1 MRKCRRRARWHSA
14 SGEAANRCAG
24 GAARHRGGEE
34 WLASGKLGKGGR
46 DVRSKP
52 ETFRWNPAGNQSRLG
67 SWPSTQKR
75 VLRCLGVTQ
84 AAKRRQRV
92 PRPCY
97 RAPKFV

>member
-1 MRKCRRRARWHSA
+1 CAWRVAADTVEPRKRRCSQSLRQR
-14 SGEAANRCAG
+14 RCSL
-24 GAARHRGGEE
+24 RGGEK

-52 ETFRWNPAGNQSRLG
+52 KTFRWNPAGNQSRLG

-75 VLRCLGVTQ
+75 VLRRLGVTQ
-84 AAKRRQRV
+84 ATKRRQRV